1 MASGSFDL
9 DALLRRLLAED
20 EFERQAALEELRK
33 LPLETLA
40 PLESHP
46 IVGVRLGLARAL
58 VGRHGNAAFE
68 LVERLASD
76 SESAVRQV
84 LADGIRSNDGW
95 EVPDSLILRLVADED
110 SDVAQAVVPALGRR
124 SQLHDTLIDLIRR
137 EEAWWGTRKAA
148 AHALGFLRN
157 PGPRVLVTLI
167 EALAEED
174 FEPVARECAASA
186 ERHLGGLRGATPI
199 ALPALSALNAA
210 LAKLRAWRGEP
221 FPKLRALLMQHEA
234 PIPDL
239 AKLATFGRD
248 LTAEAERGRLHRA
261 YHVED
266 PVEALV
272 RVLGGSASRSAV
284 LLGPSGVGKTA
295 IVYELVHRLAAYAD
309 SPWRVVR
316 VVPSELLVGT
326 KYLGEWQT
334 RVKELIELVAAPQRV
349 LLYVPNLEELSD
361 VGKASNDQSNV
372 ATMLSPHIES
382 GRIALLGEATHESWA
397 RGLGRDASLRRLFA
411 QVEVPPMPRRKAREV
426 VELVAAEAEIDVAP
440 EAFERLFEVAEMYL
454 SETEL
459 PGRAVGLLRRMVGSG
474 ASRRFEPS
482 DVLRTLHDATGVP
495 ADFLDD
501 AVPLRHEVVRAFF
514 EARVMGQ
521 PGAIARVLDLVT
533 LVKAGL
539 ADPHKPSGVLL
550 FIGPT
555 GVGKTELAR
564 SLAELLF
571 GDPQR
576 LLRFDMSEFAS
587 YESYER
593 LIGSTQRAGLLT
605 EAVRQHPFSVVLL
618 DEIEKAHTNVFD
630 LCLQLFDAG
639 RLTDG
644 QGRTVSFRRT
654 IVVLTSNLGAK
665 VETDLSI
672 GFGAETG
679 PGARTKPQPDSESIL
694 KSLGQFFR
702 PEFLGRIDHFVV
714 FDPLSPETADRI
726 ARREVER
733 VLVRSGI
740 TRRKLSVDVDPSV
753 YALLLRKGYS
763 PALGARPLKRAVE
776 GMLLLPIARV
786 LAEQGASPGSCL
798 RLRARGDAVEVSV
811 LAPVDDSASS
821 HVVEPPPELAAER
834 ARVAALR
841 ERAHEV
847 EERRAALLERS
858 NEPGFWDEPEEAAH
872 TFDTVHRIDRLLED
886 LTQLESNLELTA
898 TNPDKRRAARYLEFQ
913 ANDARRL
920 ARLFDAP
927 DLGDAYV
934 RLTRVRS
941 SQGGLEGVERLARM
955 YVAWARRTR
964 MECEVLDDR
973 SSHDGEDTV
982 TLAIGGPGAY
992 ALLAGESGLHRLTL
1006 EQGEGRSV
1014 SDLVRVDVLPA
1025 VPERRVLRERDV
1037 RVEARALTGRTG
1049 RLAPTIDA
1057 DVHLLHVPS
1066 MTSLRA
1072 LTPLTPDE
1080 AKAPLRALLAAMLA
1094 AEAERNPG
1102 KGDEVAVVR
1111 RYQLG
1116 GSGVIRDRRTGR
1128 STGRVDRVLGGELEL
1143 VT

>member
-1 MASGSFDL
+1 MSTGSSDL
-9 DALLRRLLAED
+9 DTLLRRLLAED
-20 EFERQAALEELRK
+20 EFERQAAVEALRK
-33 LPLETLA
+33 LPIETLA
-40 PLESHP
+40 PVVSHP
-46 IVGVRLGLARAL
+46 IVGVRLGLARAMI
-58 VGRHGNAAFE
+58 GRRGAAAFA
-68 LVERLASD
+68 LVEQLATD
-76 SESAVRQV
+76 SESSVRQV
-84 LADGIRSNDGW
+84 IAEGIKAHADWD
-95 EVPDSLILRLVADED
+95 VPDTLILQLVADDD
-110 SDVAQAVVPALGRR
+110 SDVAQVVVPALGRR
-124 SQLHDTLIDLIRR
+124 SQLHDALIELLGKTHT
-137 EEAWWGTRKAA
+137 WWSTRKAA
-148 AHALGFLRN
+148 AHALGFLRD
-157 PGPRVLVTLI
+157 PGPKVLVALI
-167 EALAEED
+167 QALADED
-174 FEPVARECAASA
+174 FEPVARECAAAA
-186 ERHLGGLRGATPI
+186 ERRVIGLRNVAP
-199 ALPALSALNAA
+199 AELPPLPAMNAA
-210 LAKLRAWRGEP
+210 LAKIRTWRGAP
-221 FPKLRALLMQHEA
+221 FPKLRALLAQHEA
-234 PIPDL
+234 PVPDL
-239 AKLATFGRD
+239 AKLAAFGRD
-248 LTAEAERGRLHRA
+248 LTAEAERSRLHRA
-261 YHVED
+261 YHVD
-266 PVEALV
+266 DQVEALV
-272 RVLGGSASRSAV
+272 RVLDGTTSRSAV
-284 LLGPSGVGKTA
+284 LLGNSGVGKTA
-295 IVYELVHRLAAYAD
+295 IVYELVHRLAAHTD
-309 SPWRVVR
+309 GPWRVLR
-316 VVPSELLVGT
+316 IVPSELLVGT

-334 RVKELIELVAAPQRV
+334 RVKELVELVAAPQRV

-382 GRIALLGEATHESWA
+382 GRIALLGEATPEAWA

-426 VELVAAEAEIDVAP
+426 LELVAAEAELDVTS

-459 PGRAVGLLRRMVGSG
+459 PGRAVGLLRRMAGSG
-474 ASRRFEPS
+474 SSQRFGPS

-521 PGAIARVLDLVT
+521 PNAIARVLDLVT

-593 LIGSTQRAGLLT
+593 LIGSAQRAGLLT

-654 IVVLTSNLGAK
+654 IVVMTSNLGAK
-665 VETDLSI
+665 VETDVAI
-672 GFGAETG
+672 GFGAVNE

-694 KSLGQFFR
+694 TSLAQFFR

-798 RLRARGDAVEVSV
+798 RLRARGDGVEVSV
-811 LAPVDDSASS
+811 LAPVDDTAAS
-821 HVVEPPPELAAER
+821 HVVEAPPELTAER

-858 NEPGFWDEPEEAAH
+858 NQPGFWDESEEAAH

-955 YVAWARRTR
+955 YIAWARRTR
-964 MECEVLDDR
+964 MECEILDDR
-973 SSHDGEDTV
+973 SSHDGEDTI

-992 ALLAGESGLHRLTL
+992 ALLTGEAGLHRLTL

-1014 SDLVRVDVLPA
+1014 SDLVRVDVVPA

-1037 RVEARALTGRTG
+1037 RIESRALTGRTG
-1049 RLAPTIDA
+1049 RLASTIDA

-1072 LTPLTPDE
+1072 LTPLAPAE
-1080 AKAPLRALLAAMLA
+1080 ATAPLRALLAALLA
-1094 AEAERNPG
+1094 AEAERSPG
-1102 KGDEVAVVR
+1102 TGEDSVVVR

-1116 GSGVIRDRRTGR
+1116 GAGVVRDRRTGR